1 MLSEVYKNT
10 PAVFLAHGYV
20 GEILG
25 KTIHGVL
32 MHSEVFRV
40 EALVDRFKEGMDTS
54 EICPG
59 VTVQVPIYA
68 TLKQSLAH
76 HPEVL
81 ILAGS
86 PAEENLEDLKFAI
99 RSGLDIVNSS
109 FKFLQEFP
117 ELVRLA
123 AKHRTRLIDLRDV
136 GRNFR
141 DADGSIVNINA
152 KVVYIMGTDCGVGK
166 RTAAFELVKEAK
178 RRGIKAAFA
187 ATGQTGM
194 MLGCD
199 AGIIVDAIPNNFAAG
214 AVEGMILD
222 LDKQGYEL
230 IFLEGQ
236 ASLMH
241 YSGSGSIVLLHAGN
255 PHAIVLVH
263 DSSRKMHAEMGDS
276 PIFQMCPLERE
287 IEIIESLGLPG
298 GNSFKVVALATRGFE
313 NISLLQRSSSLAVA
327 DARMAGGPEVL
338 LDAALEHLDRAYKW
352 RPYNAAR
359 AC

>member
-1 MLSEVYKNT
+1 MSEFYNNT

-20 GEILG
+20 GEVLG

-32 MHSEVFRV
+32 MHSQVFRV
-40 EALVDRFKEGMDTS
+40 TALVDRFKVGQDTS

-59 VTVQVPIYA
+59 VTVKVPIYG
-68 TLKQSLAH
+68 SLYEALAGS
-76 HPEVL
+76 PKVL
-81 ILAGS
+81 ILAGA
-86 PAEENLEDLKFAI
+86 PHKERLDDLKLAV
-99 RSGLDIVNSS
+99 RSGMDIVNPS
-109 FKFLQEFP
+109 FDFLKAIP
-117 ELVRLA
+117 ALVGLA
-123 AKHRTRLIDLRDV
+123 AEYGTRLIDLRDV
-136 GRNFR
+136 ELNLR
-141 DADGSIVNINA
+141 DADGSIVNINS
-152 KVVYIMGTDCGVGK
+152 KVVFIMGTDCGVGK
-166 RTAAFELVKEAK
+166 RTATFELVQEAR
-178 RRGIKAAFA
+178 RRGINAAFA
-187 ATGQTGM
+187 ATGQTGL

-199 AGIIVDAIPNNFAAG
+199 AGIIVDAIPNNYAAG

-222 LDKQGYEL
+222 LDKKGYEI

-263 DSSRKMHAEMGDS
+263 DPSRQMHVEMGDS
-276 PIFQMCPLERE
+276 PIFQMCPLDRE

-298 GNSFKVVALATRGFE
+298 GNSFKVAALATRGFE
-313 NISLLQRSSSLAVA
+313 NLSILKQSTDLPVA
-327 DARMAGGPEVL
+327 DARMKGGSSLL
-338 LDAALEHLDRAYKW
+338 LDAVLEHLDCAYQW